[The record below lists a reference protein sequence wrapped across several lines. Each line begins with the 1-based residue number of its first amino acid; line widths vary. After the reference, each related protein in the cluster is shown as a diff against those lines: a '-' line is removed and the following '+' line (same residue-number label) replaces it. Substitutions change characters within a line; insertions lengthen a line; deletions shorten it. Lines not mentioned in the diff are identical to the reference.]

1 MNRFCLKVL
10 PIALL
15 AGALVAGAALA
26 QNSAARKTSARS
38 ASGSNKTSSARSATG
53 SSKTSSA
60 RSASGSNK
68 KVSARSS
75 TGTNRARAGS
85 VGRTRAAMTR
95 SNRIASGTSAMG
107 RSEGMSL
114 ARNMSVA
121 GIKVKTEKVDENAC
135 PVGQVLKKVMNTE
148 SLEEEIYVSPD
159 KKCDA
164 PLNSREVKWI
174 ESLGLP
180 VPLSWVAKES
190 AVVYQCEPGFMQ
202 RTAPDGKTYC
212 LDTDQV
218 CPINAPLKRV
228 VKNNVAVLV
237 DPDSEDSCIVP
248 ALTSF
253 RMLNNADGILE
264 LQCPYNTY
272 SKPLDGAGTD
282 HIICE
287 SCPKGYVTMN
297 PGGMVPGVCVR
308 KCPLGEAAEADA
320 TDDCKPCSFNAK
332 YDETSAMCRCNPGY
346 YGSGIGD
353 ENKDG
358 KGCAACEPGSY
369 CATGVTKQA
378 VDETAGEYA
387 PFRGMAAPKQCPVG
401 TTSAIV
407 SCNCEGNNK
416 EFNIGQGKCVFSRC
430 EKGFTL
436 DNGECKPCRAGHY
449 CPAGGY

>member
-308 KCPLGEAAEADA
+308 KCPLGEAATADA
-320 TDDCKPCSFNAK
+320 TDECKPCSFNAK
-332 YDETSAMCRCNPGY
+332 YDETSAMCQCNPGY
-346 YGSGIGD
+346 FGD
-353 ENKDG
+353 GVGDDG
-358 KGCAACEPGSY
+358 CTACPSGSY
-369 CATGVTKQA
+369 CATGVTPQA
-378 VDETAGEYA
+378 ADVEAGEYA
-387 PFRGMAAPKQCPVG
+387 PFRGMTEPKQCPAGTESVG
-401 TTSAIV
+401 M
-407 SCNCEGNNK
+407 SCDCKDDKKAFDFATNSCVAAWCPDGSTLNN
-416 EFNIGQGKCVFSRC
+416 GKC
-430 EKGFTL
+430 E
-436 DNGECKPCRAGHY
+436 PCRAGHY